1 MTVERIKKVTIMP
14 ITVIRKIP
22 GRDILSQWT
31 EGIKESLE
39 QTFTVII
46 RPEGRFLTSRKDR
59 RNHILKML
67 ERRAGN
73 ESSEEWIEL
82 IRSARTVSPLGKAA
96 DDDMPTDRYPKFKIN
111 NLNVLHRSEML

>member
-1 MTVERIKKVTIMP
+1 VTDAFLYTIFLLLTEKIEIICSVKTEQESFIKKVTNMP

-22 GRDILSQWT
+22 GRDIPSQWT

-46 RPEGRFLTSRKDR
+46 RPEGKFSTSRKDR
-59 RNHILKML
+59 RNRILKML
-67 ERRAGN
+67 EGSAGN

-82 IRSARTVSPLGKAA
+82 IRSARTVSPLKVI
-96 DDDMPTDRYPKFKIN
+96 F
-111 NLNVLHRSEML
+111 E